1 MHLGQGRHP
10 PRRSPF
16 TDVRFPFETPPL
28 RRRRPSRRRR
38 ACLRAG
44 GRDPRSAFRGGEG
57 GVSLTRASPTGLN
70 LRTPDRTA
78 SRLGLTPLETPA
90 SVDIVSGETAP
101 ARAGHDRRR
110 RDQDAT
116 GITTIAS
123 PGNGNGA
130 FTSRGFAGPNSIQQL
145 YDGTRFYVG
154 AGTVTFPFDTWNV
167 ERIEVLRGPSSVL
180 YGDGA
185 IGGIINVV
193 PKKPTFVP
201 INTARAVVGSDGIAR
216 PPSIRAAA
224 SRRPNTATPSPTV

>member
-1 MHLGQGRHP
+1 M
-10 PRRSPF
+10 
-16 TDVRFPFETPPL
+16 T
-28 RRRRPSRRRR
+28 
-38 ACLRAG
+38 
-44 GRDPRSAFRGGEG
+44 
-57 GVSLTRASPTGLN
+57 
-70 LRTPDRTA
+70 
-78 SRLGLTPLETPA
+78 
-90 SVDIVSGETAP
+90 
-101 ARAGHDRRR
+101 
-110 RDQDAT
+110 QDAT

-216 PPSIRAAA
+216 LALDSGGGIAQAEYGDTFAYR
-224 SRRPNTATPSPTV
+224 

>member
-1 MHLGQGRHP
+1 MTAYR
-10 PRRSPF
+10 
-16 TDVRFPFETPPL
+16 
-28 RRRRPSRRRR
+28 SRRRLF
-38 ACLRAG
+38 AALAHAPLVFAAPPATAQEAVTL
-44 GRDPRSAFRGGEG
+44 DQLSVEGEN
-57 GVSLTRASPTGLN
+57 GVSLTRASPIGLN

-90 SVDIVSGETAP
+90 SIDIVSGETARLRGQDTI
-101 ARAGHDRRR
+101 ADAVT
-110 RDQDAT
+110 QDAT
-116 GITTIAS
+116 GITTIAA

-185 IGGIINVV
+185 IGGVINVV
-193 PKKPTFVP
+193 PKKPVFTP

-216 PPSIRAAA
+216 LALDFGGRH
-224 SRRPNTATPSPTV
+224 RTG